1 MSTAK
6 KIGLTAGAI
15 VILGIGGYALAKYDT
30 GSYAH
35 ILYEKTVK
43 KSSKDDTRVHRITD
57 KSVKSTV
64 KVDDRSESP
73 KSNVGKME
81 KT

>member
-43 KSSKDDTRVHRITD
+43 KSSKDDTRVH
-57 KSVKSTV
+57 
-64 KVDDRSESP
+64 
-73 KSNVGKME
+73 
-81 KT
+81 